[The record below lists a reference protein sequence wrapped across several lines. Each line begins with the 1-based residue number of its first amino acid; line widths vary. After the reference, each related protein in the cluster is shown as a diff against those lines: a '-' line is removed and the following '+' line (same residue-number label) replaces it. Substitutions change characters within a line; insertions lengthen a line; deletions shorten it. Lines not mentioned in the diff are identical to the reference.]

1 MGPGKYCDL
10 ECPPLQLR
18 YNPPM
23 PFKDVITPL
32 TSSKTLSTV
41 ALLAMA
47 MGIYSILPVLKEN
60 SRFREMG
67 DMPSDIHAALSL
79 VLGWLLVFRTNAAYA
94 RWWEA
99 RTLWGALV
107 NATRNLSIKLSVLAT
122 LNSTEAEYLR
132 KRLVDFP
139 HALMC
144 HLRQVPYGGDVYPK
158 EGCPSH
164 PPLAIA
170 NELYRWV
177 AEHKKSRSIDGD
189 DMRVIDAEMAKLMD
203 VCGACERIA
212 RTPMVVSY
220 RIFARQCIVLF
231 LFTLPW
237 GISNDFK
244 WWTIPITIVIAYFML
259 GMEIVAEHV
268 ENPCGYDEDDLD
280 LEGICDTI
288 ARSVN
293 NIFHQSGLEVTPP

>member
-1 MGPGKYCDL
+1 
-10 ECPPLQLR
+10 
-18 YNPPM
+18 M
-23 PFKDVITPL
+23 PFKDVITPI

-47 MGIYSILPVLKEN
+47 MGIYSVLPVLKEN
-60 SRFREMG
+60 SQFREIG

-79 VLGWLLVFRTNAAYA
+79 VLGWLLVFRTNTAYA

-107 NATRNLSIKLSVLAT
+107 NATRNLSIKLSVLST
-122 LNSTEAEYLR
+122 PTSTEAEYLR
-132 KRLVDFP
+132 QRLVDFP
-139 HALMC
+139 RALMC
-144 HLRQVPYGGDVYPK
+144 HLRQVPYDGAVYPK
-158 EGCPSH
+158 EECPSH
-164 PPLAIA
+164 TPMAIA

-177 AEHKKSRSIDGD
+177 ADRKKARGIDGD
-189 DMRVIDAEMAKLMD
+189 DMRVIDADMAKLMD

-212 RTPMVVSY
+212 RTPMVISY

-268 ENPCGYDEDDLD
+268 ENPFGYDEDDLD
-280 LEGICDTI
+280 LEAICDTI

-293 NIFHQSGLEVTPP
+293 DVFRQSGFEVTPLQSSSS

>member
-1 MGPGKYCDL
+1 
-10 ECPPLQLR
+10 
-18 YNPPM
+18 
-23 PFKDVITPL
+23 
-32 TSSKTLSTV
+32 
-41 ALLAMA
+41 
-47 MGIYSILPVLKEN
+47 
-60 SRFREMG
+60 
-67 DMPSDIHAALSL
+67 
-79 VLGWLLVFRTNAAYA
+79 
-94 RWWEA
+94 
-99 RTLWGALV
+99 
-107 NATRNLSIKLSVLAT
+107 
-122 LNSTEAEYLR
+122 
-132 KRLVDFP
+132 
-139 HALMC
+139 MC

-268 ENPCGYDEDDLD
+268 ENPFGYDEDDLD

>member
-1 MGPGKYCDL
+1 M
-10 ECPPLQLR
+10 QLR
-18 YNPPM
+18 YNSRM
-23 PFKDVITPL
+23 PFRDVIKPL
-32 TSSKTLSTV
+32 TASKTLSTV

-47 MGIYSILPVLKEN
+47 MGVYSILPVIKEN
-60 SRFREMG
+60 SQFREMG

-79 VLGWLLVFRTNAAYA
+79 VLGWLLVFRTNTAYS

-107 NATRNLSIKLSVLAT
+107 NATRNLSIKLSVLSNP
-122 LNSTEAEYLR
+122 NSTEAEFLR
-132 KRLVDFP
+132 KRLIDFP

-144 HLRQVPYGGDVYPK
+144 HLRQVPYDGAVFPK
-158 EGCPSH
+158 ESCPAH
-164 PPLAIA
+164 PPMTIA

-177 AEHKKSRSIDGD
+177 AERKKSREIDGD
-189 DMRVIDAEMAKLMD
+189 DLRVIDMEMAKLMD

-212 RTPMVVSY
+212 RTPMVISY

-268 ENPCGYDEDDLD
+268 ENPFGYDEDDLD
-280 LEGICDTI
+280 LEGMCDTI
-288 ARSVN
+288 ARSVDD
-293 NIFHQSGLEVTPP
+293 IFRQSGFETTPS